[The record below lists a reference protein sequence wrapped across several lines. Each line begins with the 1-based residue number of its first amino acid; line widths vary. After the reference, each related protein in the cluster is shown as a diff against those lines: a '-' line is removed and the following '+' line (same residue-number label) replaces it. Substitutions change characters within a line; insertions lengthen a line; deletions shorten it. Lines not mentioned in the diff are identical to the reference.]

1 MVWYIN
7 IFLYLWELF
16 KHWNHTILITPFQT
30 LDMLWVLVPV
40 WLGFFFAEFFQE
52 KKGTSM
58 GNAITNSII
67 IVWGSIDCSRQTV
80 NLISK
85 GVITN
90 FWSIFA
96 RFTIIALILAYGVLI
111 ILFGWK
117 GNPIIKRIGRVRE
130 VTYIFAMF
138 VPVFYNVTPLSL
150 KHILAAI
157 IFFPLFYFTVEL
169 FDKLTPNPKAVIE
182 DMEEETGKI
191 NLQNKN
197 FGGKV

>member
-1 MVWYIN
+1 MVWYVS
-7 IFLYLWELF
+7 IFLYIWELF
-16 KHWNHTILITPFQT
+16 KHWNNTIIITPFQT

-40 WLGFFFAEFFQE
+40 WLGWFFAEFFQE

-80 NLISK
+80 RLIST
-85 GVITN
+85 GVLTN

-111 ILFGWK
+111 IFFGWK

-138 VPVFYNVTPLSL
+138 VPVFYNVISLSL

-157 IFFPLFYFTVEL
+157 IFFPLFYFTIEL
-169 FDKLTPNPKAVIE
+169 LDKFTPNPKAMIE
-182 DMEEETGKI
+182 DIEEGGKV

-197 FGGKV
+197 FGGRI

>member
-1 MVWYIN
+1 VVWYVS
-7 IFLYLWELF
+7 IFLYIWELF
-16 KHWNHTILITPFQT
+16 KHWNNTIIITPFQT

-40 WLGFFFAEFFQE
+40 WLGWFFAEFFQE

-80 NLISK
+80 RLIST
-85 GVITN
+85 GVLTN

-111 ILFGWK
+111 IFFGWK

-138 VPVFYNVTPLSL
+138 VPVFYNVISLSL

-157 IFFPLFYFTVEL
+157 IFFPLFYFTIEL
-169 FDKLTPNPKAVIE
+169 LDKFTPNPKAMIE
-182 DMEEETGKI
+182 DIEEGGKV

-197 FGGKV
+197 FGGRI